1 MQNKFKA
8 VVFDMDGVITDT
20 EKLYRRYQLEE
31 GRSRGITDEEML
43 QVCLAIAGG
52 NKYTNKPKFE
62 AIVGRGIDYFEYREK
77 MMARMDA
84 HIKEHGVEL
93 KTGVKDILE
102 YLKAKGIKIG
112 LATSTV
118 RERATGYLV
127 DHNIYDYFDEL
138 IFGDMV
144 EHGKPAPDI
153 FLKAC
158 EKLGVSPEETIAVE
172 DSINGIKSASA
183 AGTYPVMVVDLIE
196 PNEDVIPLA
205 RKIYRVITDIKELV

>member
-1 MQNKFKA
+1 MFKA

-31 GRSRGITDEEML
+31 GRSRGITDEEL
-43 QVCLAIAGG
+43 ERVCLAIAGG

-77 MMARMDA
+77 MMARLDN
-84 HIKEHGVEL
+84 HIKQYGVEL
-93 KTGVKDILE
+93 KPGVKEILK
-102 YLKAKGIKIG
+102 YLKDKGIKIG
-112 LATSTV
+112 LATSTI

-127 DHNIYDYFDEL
+127 DHEIYEYFDKL

-158 EKLGVSPEETIAVE
+158 EELGVSPEETIAVE
-172 DSINGIKSASA
+172 DSINGIKSAYA

-196 PNEDVIPLA
+196 PNDDIIPLA
-205 RKIYRVITDIKELV
+205 KKIYRIITDIKELV

>member
-1 MQNKFKA
+1 MFKA

-20 EKLYRRYQLEE
+20 EKLYRRYQMEE
-31 GRSRGITDEEML
+31 ARSRGITDEEML
-43 QVCLAIAGG
+43 RVCLAIAGG

-93 KTGVKDILE
+93 KAGVKDILA
-102 YLKAKGIKIG
+102 YLKDKGIKIG

-118 RERATGYLV
+118 RDRATGYLV
-127 DHNIYDYFDEL
+127 DHEIYDCFDEL

-196 PNEDVIPLA
+196 PNDEIIPLA
-205 RKIYRVITDIKELV
+205 KRIYRIITDIKELV

>member
-1 MQNKFKA
+1 MFKA

-31 GRSRGITDEEML
+31 GKSRGITDQEMER
-43 QVCLAIAGG
+43 VCLAIAGG
-52 NKYTNKPKFE
+52 NKYANKPKFE

-84 HIKEHGVEL
+84 HIKQYGVEL
-93 KTGVKDILE
+93 KPGVKEILT
-102 YLKAKGIKIG
+102 YLKDKGIKIG

-118 RERATGYLV
+118 RDRATAYLT
-127 DHNIYDYFDEL
+127 DHGIYEYFDKL

-144 EHGKPAPDI
+144 ENGKPAPDI

-158 EKLGVSPEETIAVE
+158 QELQVSPEETIAVE
-172 DSINGIKSASA
+172 DSINGIKSASS

-196 PNEDVIPLA
+196 PNDEVIPLA
-205 RKIYRVITDIKELV
+205 KKIYRVITDIKEII

>member
-1 MQNKFKA
+1 MFKA

-31 GRSRGITDEEML
+31 GRSRGITDEEME

-52 NKYTNKPKFE
+52 NKYANKPKFE
-62 AIVGRGIDYFEYREK
+62 AIVGRDIDYFEYREK

-84 HIKEHGVEL
+84 HIREHGVEL
-93 KTGVKDILE
+93 KTGVKEILK
-102 YLKAKGIKIG
+102 YLKDKGVKIG

-118 RERATGYLV
+118 RDRATGYLV
-127 DHNIYDYFDEL
+127 DHDIYKYFDKL

-144 EHGKPAPDI
+144 PNGKPAPDI

-158 EKLGVSPEETIAVE
+158 EELGVSPDETIAVE
-172 DSINGIKSASA
+172 DSINGIKSAYA

-196 PNEDVIPLA
+196 PNDDIKPLA
-205 RKIYRVITDIKELV
+205 KKIYRVITDIKELV

>member
-1 MQNKFKA
+1 MFKA

-31 GRSRGITDEEML
+31 GRSRGITDEEMER
-43 QVCLAIAGG
+43 VCLAIAGG
-52 NKYTNKPKFE
+52 NKYTNKPRFE

-84 HIKEHGVEL
+84 HINTYGVEL
-93 KTGVKDILE
+93 KTGVKEILQ
-102 YLKAKGIKIG
+102 YLKDKGIKIG
-112 LATSTV
+112 LATSTI
-118 RERATGYLV
+118 RDRATGYLV
-127 DHNIYDYFDEL
+127 DHDIYKYFDKL

-144 EHGKPAPDI
+144 PNGKPAPDI

-158 EKLGVSPEETIAVE
+158 EELGVAPEETITVE
-172 DSINGIKSASA
+172 DSINGIKSAYA

-196 PNEDVIPLA
+196 PNDEVIPLTK
-205 RKIYRVITDIKELV
+205 KIYRVITDIKELV

>member
-1 MQNKFKA
+1 MFKA

-31 GRSRGITDEEML
+31 GRARGITDEEME

-93 KTGVKDILE
+93 KVGVKDTLQ
-102 YLKAKGIKIG
+102 YLKSKGIKIG

-127 DHNIYDYFDEL
+127 DHGIYDYFDAL

-158 EKLGVSPEETIAVE
+158 EELKALPEETIAVE

-196 PNEDVIPLA
+196 PNDEVKPLA
-205 RKIYRVITDIKELV
+205 KKIYRIITDIKELI

>member
-1 MQNKFKA
+1 MYKA

-20 EKLYRRYQLEE
+20 EKLYRRFQLEE
-31 GRSRGITDEEML
+31 GRSRGITDEEME

-77 MMARMDA
+77 MMARMDNYIQA
-84 HIKEHGVEL
+84 NGVEL
-93 KTGVKDILE
+93 KSGVKEILQ
-102 YLKAKGIKIG
+102 YLKDNGIKIG

-118 RERATGYLV
+118 RDRAMGYLI
-127 DHNIYDYFDEL
+127 DHSIYEYFDKL

-158 EKLGVSPEETIAVE
+158 EELGVSPSETIAVE
-172 DSINGIKSASA
+172 DSINGIKSAYA
-183 AGTYPVMVVDLIE
+183 AGTCAVMVVDLIE

-205 RKIYRVITDIKELV
+205 SKIYRNIIDIKELL

>member
-1 MQNKFKA
+1 MFKA

-20 EKLYRRYQLEE
+20 EKLYRRFQLEE
-31 GRSRGITDEEML
+31 GRSRGISDEEMER
-43 QVCLAIAGG
+43 VCLAIAGG
-52 NKYTNKPKFE
+52 TKYSNKPRFE

-93 KTGVKDILE
+93 KTGVKDILQ
-102 YLKAKGIKIG
+102 YLRSKNIKIG
-112 LATSTV
+112 LATSTM

-127 DHNIYDYFDEL
+127 DHGIYEYFDKL

-144 EHGKPAPDI
+144 ENGKPAPDI

-158 EKLGVSPEETIAVE
+158 QELNVAPEEAIAVE
-172 DSINGIKSASA
+172 DSINGIKSAYS
-183 AGTYPVMVVDLIE
+183 AGTFPVMVVDLIE
-196 PNEDVIPLA
+196 PNDEIKPLTK
-205 RKIYRVITDIKELV
+205 KIYRVITDIKELV

>member
-1 MQNKFKA
+1 MDNFKA

-20 EKLYRRYQLEE
+20 EKLYRRFQLEE
-31 GRSRGITDEEML
+31 GRSRGITDEEMEK
-43 QVCLAIAGG
+43 VCLAIAGG
-52 NKYTNKPKFE
+52 NKYANKPRFE

-84 HIKEHGVEL
+84 HIREHGVEL
-93 KTGVKDILE
+93 KPGVKEVLA
-102 YLKAKGIKIG
+102 YLKDKGIKIG

-127 DHNIYDYFDEL
+127 DHQIYEYFDKL

-144 EHGKPAPDI
+144 ENGKPAPDI

-158 EKLGVSPEETIAVE
+158 QELGVAPKETIAVE

-196 PNEDVIPLA
+196 PNEEVLPLA
-205 RKIYRVITDIKELV
+205 KEIYRIITDIKELI

>member
-1 MQNKFKA
+1 MFKA

-20 EKLYRRYQLEE
+20 EKLYRKYQLEE
-31 GRSRGITDEEML
+31 GHSRGITDEEML
-43 QVCLAIAGG
+43 RVCLAIAGG

-77 MMARMDA
+77 MMARLDN
-84 HIKEHGVEL
+84 HIKTYGVEL
-93 KTGVKDILE
+93 KPGVKEILQ
-102 YLKAKGIKIG
+102 YLKDKGIKIG

-118 RERATGYLV
+118 RDRAMGYLT
-127 DHNIYDYFDEL
+127 DHDIYKYFDKL
-138 IFGDMV
+138 VFGDMV

-158 EKLGVSPEETIAVE
+158 EELGVAPEEVIAVE
-172 DSINGIKSASA
+172 DSINGIKSSHA

-205 RKIYRVITDIKELV
+205 KKIYRAITELKELV

>member
-1 MQNKFKA
+1 MFKA

-20 EKLYRRYQLEE
+20 EKLYRRFQLEE
-31 GRSRGITDEEML
+31 GRSRGITDQEME

-77 MMARMDA
+77 MMARMDT
-84 HIKEHGVEL
+84 HIRENGVEL
-93 KTGVKDILE
+93 KPGVKEILS
-102 YLKAKGIKIG
+102 YLKSKGIKIG

-127 DHNIYDYFDEL
+127 DHGIYEYFDTL
-138 IFGDMV
+138 VFGDMV
-144 EHGKPAPDI
+144 ENGKPAPDI

-158 EKLGVSPEETIAVE
+158 EKLEVAPEDTITVE
-172 DSINGIKSASA
+172 DSINGIKSAFA

-196 PNEDVIPLA
+196 PNDEVMPLVK
-205 RKIYRVITDIKELV
+205 KIYRVITDIKELI

>member
-1 MQNKFKA
+1 MFKA

-20 EKLYRRYQLEE
+20 EKLYRRFQLEE
-31 GRSRGITDEEML
+31 GRSRGITDQEME

-77 MMARMDA
+77 MMARMDR
-84 HIKEHGVEL
+84 HIRENGVEL
-93 KTGVKDILE
+93 KPGVKEILS
-102 YLKAKGIKIG
+102 YLKSKGIKIG

-127 DHNIYDYFDEL
+127 DHGIYEFFDTL
-138 IFGDMV
+138 VFGDMV
-144 EHGKPAPDI
+144 ENGKPAPDI

-158 EKLGVSPEETIAVE
+158 EKLEVAPEETITVE
-172 DSINGIKSASA
+172 DSINGIKSAFA

-196 PNEDVIPLA
+196 PNDEVMPLVK
-205 RKIYRVITDIKELV
+205 KIYRVITDIKELI

>member
-1 MQNKFKA
+1 MFKA

-31 GRSRGITDEEML
+31 GRTRGISDEEMVK
-43 QVCLAIAGG
+43 VCEAIAGG

-77 MMARMDA
+77 MMARLDH
-84 HIKEHGVEL
+84 HIKTYGVEL
-93 KTGVKDILE
+93 KPGVKEILK
-102 YLKAKGIKIG
+102 YLKDKGIKIG

-118 RERATGYLV
+118 RERAIGYLT
-127 DHNIYDYFDEL
+127 DHNIYEYFDEL

-158 EKLGVSPEETIAVE
+158 QELKVKPEEAIAVE
-172 DSINGIKSASA
+172 DSINGIISSGT
-183 AGTYPVMVVDLIE
+183 AGLYPVMVVDLIQ
-196 PNEDVIPLA
+196 PNDLIKPYV
-205 RKIYRVITDIKELV
+205 RKVYQTITDIKELI

>member
-1 MQNKFKA
+1 MFKA

-20 EKLYRRYQLEE
+20 EKLYRKYQLEE

-77 MMARMDA
+77 MMARLDN
-84 HIKEHGVEL
+84 HIKMYGVEL
-93 KTGVKDILE
+93 KPGVKEILQ
-102 YLKAKGIKIG
+102 YLKDKGIKIG
-112 LATSTV
+112 LATSTI
-118 RERATGYLV
+118 RDRAMGYLI
-127 DHNIYDYFDEL
+127 DHDIYKYFDKL

-158 EKLGVSPEETIAVE
+158 EELGVAPEETIAVE
-172 DSINGIKSASA
+172 DSINGIKSSHA

-196 PNEDVIPLA
+196 PNEEVIPLA
-205 RKIYRVITDIKELV
+205 KKIYRIITDLKELV

>member
-1 MQNKFKA
+1 MFKA

-31 GRSRGITDEEML
+31 GRARGITDEEMA

-62 AIVGRGIDYFEYREK
+62 AIVGRRIDYFEYREK

-84 HIKEHGVEL
+84 HIKEYGVEL
-93 KTGVKDILE
+93 KAGVKEILQ
-102 YLKAKGIKIG
+102 YLKSKGIKIG

-127 DHNIYDYFDEL
+127 DHGIYDYFDAL

-158 EKLGVSPEETIAVE
+158 EELKALPEETIAVE

-196 PNEDVIPLA
+196 PNDEVKPLA
-205 RKIYRVITDIKELV
+205 KKIYRIITDIKELI